1 MSKPLTPL
9 RRQRG
14 AVLVVG
20 LIMLAVMT
28 LFVISMMK
36 TTIVELKIGGASQV
50 AALNFSNAE
59 RGVSA
64 FISDNAGRFAHNFLA
79 LPVGSGGV
87 INNNP
92 FNFHGGQVNIA
103 AREIGCGQ
111 WGAFGTQIGGLSLG
125 AVQFDIRATAT
136 GTLGGTTVLHQG
148 VESIIPMG
156 AC

>member
-1 MSKPLTPL
+1 MSKPLIPL

-87 INNNP
+87 INTP
-92 FNFHGGQVNIA
+92 PAVYGGNVAIA

-111 WGAFGTQIGGLSLG
+111 WGAFNTQIGGLSLG

-148 VESIIPMG
+148 VESIIPLG

>member
-59 RGVSA
+59 RGISA
-64 FISDNAGRFAHNFLA
+64 FLSDNAGRFAHNFLL

-87 INNNP
+87 INTP
-92 FNFHGGQVNIA
+92 PAVYGGNVAIA

-111 WGAFGTQIGGLSLG
+111 WAPLGTQVGALALN
-125 AVQFDIRATAT
+125 AVQFDVRATAT
-136 GTLGGTTVLHQG
+136 GTLGGTTVIHQG
-148 VESIIPMG
+148 VESVIPVG